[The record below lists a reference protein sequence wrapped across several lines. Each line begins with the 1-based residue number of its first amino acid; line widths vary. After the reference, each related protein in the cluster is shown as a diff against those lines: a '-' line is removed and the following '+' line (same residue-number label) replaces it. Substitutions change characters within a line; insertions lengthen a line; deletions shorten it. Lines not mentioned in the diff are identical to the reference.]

1 LVGLGFRIGWSALF
15 GQEFLTAGDA
25 EIQAKDS
32 RHVMLNAG
40 KV

>member
-1 LVGLGFRIGWSALF
+1 LVGLGFGIGWSALF